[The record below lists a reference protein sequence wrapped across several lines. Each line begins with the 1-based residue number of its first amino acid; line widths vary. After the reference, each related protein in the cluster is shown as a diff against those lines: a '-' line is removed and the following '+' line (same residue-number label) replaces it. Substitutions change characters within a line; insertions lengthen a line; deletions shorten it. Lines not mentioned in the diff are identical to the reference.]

1 MLRPFLKVQMWFCVA
16 GARDFASCQKRAK
29 ESEGF
34 VAFPKTMGGVGYLK
48 RTGKMHVT
56 WQAQCKRHVYQSVR
70 RSGRR
75 FPERGCSLEHFEK
88 SQNAL
93 VRGRQLCT
101 QLSSFEGSLAELL
114 RFWGSQLRKLRS
126 LTELL
131 CFWCCQLRKLRKS
144 LQNCFAFDVVK
155 LKHSGHLG
163 ELLRF
168 QDR

>member
-16 GARDFASCQKRAK
+16 GARDFASCQKRTK
-29 ESEGF
+29 EREGF

-114 RFWGSQLRKLRS
+114 RFLRFSASK
-126 LTELL
+126 TEESHRIALFL
-131 CFWCCQLRKLRKS
+131 MLPTSKIEEV
-144 LQNCFAFDVVK
+144 FA
-155 LKHSGHLG
+155 

-168 QDR
+168 WRCQVETFRTSRRIAAFSR